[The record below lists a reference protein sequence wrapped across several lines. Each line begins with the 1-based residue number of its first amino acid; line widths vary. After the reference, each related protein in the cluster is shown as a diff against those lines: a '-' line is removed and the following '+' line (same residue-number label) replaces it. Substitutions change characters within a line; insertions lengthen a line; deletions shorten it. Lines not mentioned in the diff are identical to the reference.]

1 MGKKAAEIVVDGSL
15 IYMVESGISDDPSI
29 TFRAKS
35 GRLDKDRVK
44 MVYLEKQDFTR
55 IPAWLTSF
63 PNIETLSLM
72 GKDLKVQASDVIE
85 ILYSLKKLRN
95 LFLRGNFTS
104 GLPDNISDLV
114 SLEELMVG
122 SSGLIALP
130 RTLSKLSHLRKLW
143 LTNTDMPHE
152 LDNHF
157 EEFPVVLF
165 RLKGLRDLSIAKVGI
180 KKIPVTV
187 KSEWSGLEKLD
198 ISSNPIAELPGW
210 LFPGDKL
217 RELDAN
223 NTRIKGLPGGIE
235 RWGASLE
242 VLDVSSTAIE
252 ALPEEIGQCKKLREL
267 RACNTPL
274 RALPGSIGGCES
286 LEMLDVGET
295 GITALPDALEDCDA
309 LETVYVPSMRVV
321 PGWMRNRAR
330 FIPDEEEEEDEDVED
345 EGEGEDGYS

>member
-1 MGKKAAEIVVDGSL
+1 
-15 IYMVESGISDDPSI
+15 MVESGISDDPSV
-29 TFRAKS
+29 TFRAKT
-35 GRLDKDRVK
+35 GRLDETQVK
-44 MVYLEKQDFTR
+44 TVYLDKQDFTR
-55 IPAWLTSF
+55 IPAWLSSF
-63 PNIETLSLM
+63 PNIETLRLW
-72 GKDLKVQASDVIE
+72 GNDLKLCTSDVSNTLIK
-85 ILYSLKKLRN
+85 LKQLKTLIVIGN
-95 LFLRGNFTS
+95 LED
-104 GLPDNISDLV
+104 GLPDNMSEIKT
-114 SLEELMVG
+114 LEELMIG
-122 SSGLIALP
+122 SGLTFLP
-130 RTLSKLSHLRKLW
+130 HTLQKLECLVKLW
-143 LTNTDMPHE
+143 LTNEDRLDAKKNRFPEFPGAILHVRSLRE
-152 LDNHF
+152 LDIANVGM
-157 EEFPVVLF
+157 ERFPGV
-165 RLKGLRDLSIAKVGI
+165 KKSGLVA
-180 KKIPVTV
+180 
-187 KSEWSGLEKLD
+187 LEKLD